1 VPDADSQA
9 SVRFSENVGWFVMSG
24 EGLVVILMV
33 GLIARWL
40 AELIMSGIG
49 LGMVGALVVG
59 FAPRPHVL
67 QPILLSNSIQPPL
80 RSRS

>member
-1 VPDADSQA
+1 
-9 SVRFSENVGWFVMSG
+9 
-24 EGLVVILMV
+24 
-33 GLIARWL
+33 
-40 AELIMSGIG
+40 MSGIG

>member
-1 VPDADSQA
+1 
-9 SVRFSENVGWFVMSG
+9 MSG

-67 QPILLSNSIQPPL
+67 QPIPVSNSIQPPL